1 MRATRRPRVVLP
13 DSVRLIPRGE
23 EPRVAGRGESAE
35 AARDARVARP
45 PPRGGDPFRVARREL
60 PRDQREPRE
69 AVARRDESGRVAVA
83 RGFEKAD
90 ARAVLVRRRR
100 GGGRRRGR
108 RHERVLPAARARALL
123 TTCSDSR
130 RRWPTCASSLR
141 ASGEVSRR
149 CWRCAATAATT
160 TTRTSRTRCRAISC
174 TNTSTR
180 APARFDRWR

>member
-60 PRDQREPRE
+60 PRDLLRCLPWTKT
-69 AVARRDESGRVAVA
+69 AACFGS
-83 RGFEKAD
+83 
-90 ARAVLVRRRR
+90 ARAPTTRRRCR
-100 GGGRRRGR
+100 G
-108 RHERVLPAARARALL
+108 AASSAPRSASPSTTASPWTCTCL
-123 TTCSDSR
+123 TSRTSACSDSR